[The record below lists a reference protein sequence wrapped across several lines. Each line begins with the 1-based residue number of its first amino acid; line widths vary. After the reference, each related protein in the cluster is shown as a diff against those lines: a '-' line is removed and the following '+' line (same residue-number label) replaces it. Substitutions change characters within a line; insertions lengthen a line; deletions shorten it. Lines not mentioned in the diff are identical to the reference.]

1 MTTGKKIK
9 KNLSK
14 VTVGKILA
22 FLIFAFFAGTLVY
35 SLIWAVVSSLK
46 DPVEYIVDK
55 NTFFPQKWLFGNYI
69 EAFELLNV
77 KGHNVFEMFF
87 NSIWLTL
94 GKSLIS
100 AAVCTTTAYI
110 MSKYEF
116 VGKKVMN
123 AVILASMMIPLYGSQ
138 AATLKL
144 YLKTGMYNSPLIL
157 LASASGVGSMFLI
170 LRSYFKGVSWEYA
183 EAAQLDGASDLWI
196 YLKVMLPLAKPA
208 VMSLFMVMLIGGWN
222 DWETSVYY
230 LPDYPTVASGLY
242 LYEKISSF
250 NINFPVY
257 FGGVVMASIPTMILF
272 LCFQEQIMNSIT
284 TGGLKG

>member
-1 MTTGKKIK
+1 M
-9 KNLSK
+9 SK
-14 VTVGKILA
+14 VTIGKILA

-35 SLIWAVVSSLK
+35 ALIWAIASSLK

-55 NTFFPQKWLFGNYI
+55 NTFLPKEWLFGNYL

-77 KGHNVFEMFF
+77 RGHNVLEMFI

-94 GKSLIS
+94 GQSLIS

-123 AVILASMMIPLYGSQ
+123 VVILASMMVPLYGSQ
-138 AATLKL
+138 AATMKL
-144 YLKTGMYNSPLIL
+144 YLRTGMYNSPLIL

-183 EAAQLDGASDLWI
+183 EAAQLDGASDL
-196 YLKVMLPLAKPA
+196 
-208 VMSLFMVMLIGGWN
+208 
-222 DWETSVYY
+222 
-230 LPDYPTVASGLY
+230 
-242 LYEKISSF
+242 
-250 NINFPVY
+250 
-257 FGGVVMASIPTMILF
+257 
-272 LCFQEQIMNSIT
+272 
-284 TGGLKG
+284 

>member
-1 MTTGKKIK
+1 MKIRKKMK
-9 KNLSK
+9 K
-14 VTVGKILA
+14 VTFGKIVVT
-22 FLIFAFFAGTLVY
+22 LILGIYAGSIVY
-35 SLIWAVVSSLK
+35 PLIWGVFSSLK
-46 DPVEYIVDK
+46 DPVEYIVNK
-55 NTFFPQKWLFGNYI
+55 NGLFPKEWLFSNYL

-77 KGHNVFEMFF
+77 KGHGIFEMFF

-94 GKSLIS
+94 GQSFISL
-100 AAVCTTTAYI
+100 AVCTTTAYI
-110 MSKYEF
+110 MSKYDF

-123 AVILASMMIPLYGSQ
+123 VLIMASMLVPLYGSQ
-138 AATLKL
+138 AAALKL
-144 YLKTGMYNSPLIL
+144 YLKLGMYNSPLIL

-183 EAAQLDGASDLWI
+183 EAAQIDGASDLWI
-196 YLKVMLPLAKPA
+196 YLKVMLPIAKPA
-208 VMSLFMVMLIGGWN
+208 VMSLFMVMLINGWN
-222 DWETSVYY
+222 DFATSVYY
-230 LPDYPTVASGLY
+230 LPDYPTIASGLY

-257 FGGVVMASIPTMILF
+257 FAGVVMACIPTMTLF